1 MSSVRV
7 SGERKGSMSGT
18 RESRVGFFLLFLLS
32 WILVDTG
39 WAGEGQ
45 ATPPVGAAS
54 PAPYTYLGFLRS
66 SSGTRAFLSGE
77 TGLKIVQERES
88 LPDGSTVVQI
98 REDAVVV
105 RTPDGRL
112 VEALYRPPSVGAPVG
127 FKRGDERS
135 IPNGVLPPGGVA
147 SQQEVGFSG
156 QAPGAERGREPV
168 PPRYVDPA
176 EAAEASARF
185 LKGVPWTSGAQSF
198 VGMGNPKQGPDPTPL
213 QPGPS
218 GNEGTLVLVKP
229 RKLSPEG
236 QEALRRMIEL
246 SQGLVR

>member
-1 MSSVRV
+1 ML
-7 SGERKGSMSGT
+7 GA
-18 RESRVGFFLLFLLS
+18 RESRVRFFLVFLLP
-32 WILVDTG
+32 WILLDTG

-45 ATPPVGAAS
+45 AAPAVGGAS

-77 TGLKIVQERES
+77 TGLRIVQERES

-98 REDAVVV
+98 REDAVVL
-105 RTPDGRL
+105 RTPDGQL
-112 VEALYRPPSVGAPVG
+112 VDALYRPRSVGAPVG
-127 FKRGDERS
+127 FERGDARS
-135 IPNGVLPPGGVA
+135 IPNSPLPPGEVA
-147 SQQEVGFSG
+147 SQQEAGFSG
-156 QAPGAERGREPV
+156 SPAPGAERGREPV

-176 EAAEASARF
+176 EAAEAAARF
-185 LKGVPWTSGAQSF
+185 LAGVPWTSGAQPF
-198 VGMGNPKQGPDPTPL
+198 VVMGNPKQGPHPTPL
-213 QPGPS
+213 QPVPP

-236 QEALRRMIEL
+236 QEALRRMIEA